1 MVTKISIQE
10 VIISNQ
16 VLIYYLQEAATGK
29 RWKRSTR
36 SGSSDKEIV

>member
-1 MVTKISIQE
+1 MVTKISMQE

-16 VLIYYLQEAATGK
+16 VLIYYLLEAATGK